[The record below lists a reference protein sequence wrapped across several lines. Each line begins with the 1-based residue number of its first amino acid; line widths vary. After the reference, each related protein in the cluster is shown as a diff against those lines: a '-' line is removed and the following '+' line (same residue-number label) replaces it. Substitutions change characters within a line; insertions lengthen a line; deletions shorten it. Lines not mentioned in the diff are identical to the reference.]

1 MGPPGVEMMVSL
13 VAAVVG
19 VALGGAA
26 ATVHW
31 RRRLRA
37 LRRERALLLGRLRSL
52 LALAEGGLL
61 QLDNPE
67 VISLLV
73 ETRRL
78 TGSAEAPRPPRSRV
92 PPGSTGPSAGDE
104 EDIPPLFER

>member
-1 MGPPGVEMMVSL
+1 MMVSL
-13 VAAVVG
+13 LAAAVG
-19 VALGGAA
+19 VALGGAV

-31 RRRLRA
+31 RRRVRA

-78 TGSAEAPRPPRSRV
+78 TGGAQAPPPRSRV
-92 PPGSTGPSAGDE
+92 PPGGTGPAAGDE